1 LLIEADEPHR
11 PNPVVCPV
19 PTQAQICQV
28 DRFEV
33 WQVSRVIV
41 CHRIADG
48 PPDDGRRGND
58 AKRFEALSRTD

>member
-1 LLIEADEPHR
+1 
-11 PNPVVCPV
+11 
-19 PTQAQICQV
+19 V